1 MDTALDFHLGY
12 DYEVAEEADSCDEDS
27 DPDII
32 KANHRKS
39 MILMEQSLL
48 VPCDESPISPETLKK
63 QELFSDGSTL
73 EKLMYERL
81 LLRKELRIRVM
92 QERLLD
98 QENKME
104 AQEKRIKELESQIAQ
119 LNTSPDIIT
128 ALVLLSGNC
137 AEGVKYSLEVLRRKT
152 GVALTYLGQAF
163 CFLFDLI
170 PPWFSLGIAALIH
183 WFGNLIA
190 QRAEN
195 FTNDMSERAHQQQQ
209 QQAQTN
215 RPAARSTNNNSERNP
230 RRRRR

>member
-1 MDTALDFHLGY
+1 MDTTLDFHMGY
-12 DYEVAEEADSCDEDS
+12 DYEVAQEADSCDDDS

-63 QELFSDGSTL
+63 QELFSDGNTL

-81 LLRKELRIRVM
+81 LLRKELRIRTM

-128 ALVLLSGNC
+128 ALVMLSGNC
-137 AEGVKYSLEVLRRKT
+137 AESVKYTLEVLRRKT
-152 GVALTYLGQAF
+152 GVALTYLGQVF

-170 PPWFSLGIAALIH
+170 PPWFSLGVAALIH

-195 FTNDMSERAHQQQQ
+195 FTNDMSERAAQQ

-215 RPAARSTNNNSERNP
+215 RPVGRSSANNNSERSA

>member
-1 MDTALDFHLGY
+1 MSPIMDTMLNFHL
-12 DYEVAEEADSCDEDS
+12 DYEVAEEAESADEDS

-63 QELFSDGSTL
+63 QELFSEGSSL
-73 EKLMYERL
+73 EKLLYERL
-81 LLRKELRIRVM
+81 LLRKELRIRTM
-92 QERLLD
+92 QERLID
-98 QENKME
+98 QETKLDT
-104 AQEKRIKELESQIAQ
+104 QEKRIKELEAQIGQ
-119 LNTSPDIIT
+119 LTSAPDFINALII
-128 ALVLLSGNC
+128 LSGNC
-137 AEGVKYSLEVLRRKT
+137 CDGVKYCLQLLGRKS
-152 GVALTYLGQAF
+152 GVALSYLGQAF
-163 CFLFDLI
+163 CVLFDLI

-195 FTNDMSERAHQQQQ
+195 FTNERSERASQEQ
-209 QQAQTN
+209 N
-215 RPAARSTNNNSERNP
+215 RSNLQNGRSTNSNNERNV